1 MASAREPLAG
11 LNPTGQEA
19 PAGCGLGNVGL
30 PALRKGLPL
39 RGNPQRGSP
48 ALPGSAGDLS
58 LPREGA
64 SVVPDTVHVAVEVRW
79 TQPCDFTGSLTLTL
93 AQDGFSE
100 EKLLLLWEEE
110 RCGGFLGSLPLSPG
124 ASSSSSCRGAVE
136 IPHTDEVVVHSW
148 GGGSASHSTGREGLQ
163 VWDGACWAR
172 MDLGGS
178 WRRQESTAGLK
189 PRVELLLL
197 QSEWNSLATSPQTG
211 DQQKQL
217 GRKSCFGWDLEGS
230 ELEIHVQGLTLSA
243 CLVFRSYR

>member
-1 MASAREPLAG
+1 MGDFWARCPSALA
-11 LNPTGQEA
+11 LPPAA
-19 PAGCGLGNVGL
+19 PAVGL
-30 PALRKGLPL
+30 WRFPTRM
-39 RGNPQRGSP
+39 RS
-48 ALPGSAGDLS
+48 
-58 LPREGA
+58 
-64 SVVPDTVHVAVEVRW
+64 
-79 TQPCDFTGSLTLTL
+79 
-93 AQDGFSE
+93 
-100 EKLLLLWEEE
+100 
-110 RCGGFLGSLPLSPG
+110 
-124 ASSSSSCRGAVE
+124 
-136 IPHTDEVVVHSW
+136 VVVHSW

-178 WRRQESTAGLK
+178 WRRQENTAGLK

-230 ELEIHVQGLTLSA
+230 ELEIRIQGLTLSA